1 MASGSNASTLS
12 HCAASPSPTR
22 TDRRRYRFPLADVF
36 GSAFLPRLP
45 KNAHSIVIALR
56 PHCVVPPVPLRDPL
70 FWPYPPLQPSKR
82 TFSLRPKDFSH
93 FATVPK
99 PSPNCPKGTVA
110 KCKKPTRL

>member
-70 FWPYPPLQPSKR
+70 FWPIPP
-82 TFSLRPKDFSH
+82 
-93 FATVPK
+93 FATVQAYLLAAAQGLLAFCNRTQTVPK
-99 PSPNCPKGTVA
+99 LSQRYG
-110 KCKKPTRL
+110 CKMQETG